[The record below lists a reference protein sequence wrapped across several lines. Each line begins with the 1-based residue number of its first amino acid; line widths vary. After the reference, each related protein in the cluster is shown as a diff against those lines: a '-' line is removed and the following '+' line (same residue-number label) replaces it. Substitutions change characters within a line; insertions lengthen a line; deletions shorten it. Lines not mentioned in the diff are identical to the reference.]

1 MYFLAHNWVMQ
12 QRAFFTM
19 KHVGCLESTKGECSL
34 KTFSTQQFENK
45 QCAVNLYKSSVLCL
59 WHLSKGVPLKL
70 KIFAIKP
77 GV

>member
-59 WHLSKGVPLKL
+59 SKGVLLKL